1 MSYGWLRAVYI
12 CTGWEYQSFFEN
24 ISCRME
30 GFERHVCIF
39 TGSRVLTCGS
49 VYSFLVPKMYSLTER
64 EVKKKQW
71 HNSRTMMRRKLVS
84 NNHPLYEV
92 INRGH
97 CLGGLDQLTT
107 DRYIC
112 IFIVKAQ
119 EKTVFSAPRL
129 LYVHKADVDWLLY
142 RQTWL
147 KHGAYPGRLL
157 GWAAHFRAALTS
169 SRREKIEE
177 KQEQKAL
184 ISMAAIAQP
193 FNNDT
198 EVTATTINSLTACSF
213 LRLSYIWAC
222 HWLNYSLK
230 SKKWSMVGFWHQT

>member
-1 MSYGWLRAVYI
+1 MNNVIRMTQRRLHLHRLRVSVFS
-12 CTGWEYQSFFEN
+12 WD
-24 ISCRME
+24 ISCRTE

-39 TGSRVLTCGS
+39 TGSCVLTCGS
-49 VYSFLVPKMYSLTER
+49 VYSFLVPKKIPLTER
-64 EVKKKQW
+64 ELKKKQW
-71 HNSRTMMRRKLVS
+71 HNSRTVMRRKLVS

-92 INRGH
+92 INWGH

-112 IFIVKAQ
+112 IFIVKAR

-129 LYVHKADVDWLLY
+129 LYVHKADVDGLLC

-147 KHGAYPGRLL
+147 KHGAYPGRQL
-157 GWAAHFRAALTS
+157 GWAAHFMAVLTS
-169 SRREKIEE
+169 AGGSKIEE

-198 EVTATTINSLTACSF
+198 
-213 LRLSYIWAC
+213 R
-222 HWLNYSLK
+222 
-230 SKKWSMVGFWHQT
+230 

>member
-1 MSYGWLRAVYI
+1 MSYGWLRDVYI
-12 CTGWEYQSFFEN
+12 CTGWVFSWEHIMPYRRVWKACLYFHWEPCSHMWQL
-24 ISCRME
+24 
-30 GFERHVCIF
+30 F
-39 TGSRVLTCGS
+39 TVSLCQ
-49 VYSFLVPKMYSLTER
+49 KKCSLTER
-64 EVKKKQW
+64 EVKKNKKQW
-71 HNSRTMMRRKLVS
+71 HNSRTVKRRKLVS

-107 DRYIC
+107 DWYIC
-112 IFIVKAQ
+112 IFIVKAW

-129 LYVHKADVDWLLY
+129 SYVHKANVDGLLC

-147 KHGAYPGRLL
+147 KRGAYPGRLL

-184 ISMAAIAQP
+184 ISMAAIAQL

-198 EVTATTINSLTACSF
+198 
-213 LRLSYIWAC
+213 R
-222 HWLNYSLK
+222 
-230 SKKWSMVGFWHQT
+230 

>member
-1 MSYGWLRAVYI
+1 MNNVIRMTQRRPHLHRLRVSVFS
-12 CTGWEYQSFFEN
+12 WEH
-24 ISCRME
+24 IMLHR
-30 GFERHVCIF
+30 
-39 TGSRVLTCGS
+39 RVWKACLYFHWELCSHMWQCLQFPCAKKNST
-49 VYSFLVPKMYSLTER
+49 YWTRAK
-64 EVKKKQW
+64 KKKQW
-71 HNSRTMMRRKLVS
+71 HNSRTVMRRKLVS

-92 INRGH
+92 INGGH

-112 IFIVKAQ
+112 IFIVKAR

-129 LYVHKADVDWLLY
+129 LYVHKADVDGLLC

-147 KHGAYPGRLL
+147 KHGAYPGRQL
-157 GWAAHFRAALTS
+157 GWAAHFMAVLTS

-198 EVTATTINSLTACSF
+198 
-213 LRLSYIWAC
+213 R
-222 HWLNYSLK
+222 
-230 SKKWSMVGFWHQT
+230 